1 MLPMNELGV
10 LVSLFPEKS
19 PRTLKEIQKK
29 CPYSYERIHS
39 AVNAL
44 GDKNALDNKRYG
56 NVIVLSPNYSSDL
69 TFLAFVHYMVAM
81 KSRMYDEHRARPAQ
95 IVPGSQKASHAFSK
109 RMQDDMI
116 SCLMEIERLEG
127 EIISIA
133 EISRTPKN
141 KISFF
146 YVGGRNLLND
156 LMKMEYRYNIKIDA
170 RMETEET
177 LRKKRDDPN
186 YLNSVVLK
194 GLEKFYRLFYL

>member
-29 CPYSYERIHS
+29 CPYSYERVHS
-39 AVNAL
+39 AANAL
-44 GDKNALDNKRYG
+44 GEKKALENKRYG

-69 TFLAFVHYMVAM
+69 TFLGFVHYMIAM
-81 KSRMYDEHRARPAQ
+81 KTRMYDEHKTKSSP
-95 IVPGSQKASHAFSK
+95 IVPGSQKSASVFS
-109 RMQDDMI
+109 RRFQDDI
-116 SCLMEIERLEG
+116 YSCLMEIERLEA
-127 EIISIA
+127 ELVSIA

-146 YVGGRNLLND
+146 YVGGKNLLNEF
-156 LMKMEYRYNIKIDA
+156 MKMEYRYNVKIDA

-177 LRKKRDDPN
+177 LRRKRDDLN